1 MLVCCLCL
9 SRLLFPKLVLFDANI
24 SVQLPKS
31 QKTASKAY
39 RYVFSQYTKSD
50 EYRMCRRS
58 ILSHF
63 EPWFLSLKQTTNTMI
78 EQQNVRDMTRF
89 WSVGAFTQLGAR
101 HQCQCPV
108 ASICWAA
115 VQRCWTVNREARSLS
130 ASCLI
135 TRPASQ
141 LHDML
146 LQI

>member
-63 EPWFLSLKQTTNTMI
+63 EP
-78 EQQNVRDMTRF
+78 
-89 WSVGAFTQLGAR
+89 
-101 HQCQCPV
+101 
-108 ASICWAA
+108 
-115 VQRCWTVNREARSLS
+115 
-130 ASCLI
+130 
-135 TRPASQ
+135 
-141 LHDML
+141 
-146 LQI
+146 